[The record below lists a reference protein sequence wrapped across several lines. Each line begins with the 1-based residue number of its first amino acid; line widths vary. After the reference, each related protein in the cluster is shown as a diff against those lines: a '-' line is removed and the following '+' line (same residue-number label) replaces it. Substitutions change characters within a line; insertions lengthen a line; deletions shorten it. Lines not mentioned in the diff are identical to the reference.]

1 MKTAPAF
8 QELKQQLRASM
19 RHVLQAGWSFTHT
32 LSLLIGMVVLLTG
45 LVITTHPEWQHD
57 AKVRVM
63 QWLQTSMYGE
73 LPAEAEPPVTVGRA
87 TATHPHT
94 LSRQQAA
101 VTYWLSRRYRVAP
114 EPLSALIK
122 EAYVVGRQYQL
133 DPLLLVSVMAIE
145 SGFNPFAQSPVG
157 AQGLMQVMTQLH
169 SERYEPFG
177 GQLAAFDPATNLQ
190 VGAKLLR
197 EYINRTGSVEGGL
210 KRYVG
215 AANLP
220 HDGGYTRKVLD
231 EYQRLLQI
239 SRRAAQAGRTSPSA
253 AATITAPG
261 TMQTVALANQ
271 PPKQH

>member
-1 MKTAPAF
+1 MKTALAL
-8 QELKQQLRASM
+8 QELKQRLRGNL
-19 RHVLQAGWSFTHT
+19 RHVMQVGWLVTHSV
-32 LSLLIGMVVLLTG
+32 SLLIGMFVLLVA
-45 LVITTHPEWQHD
+45 LAVTTHPEWQHEF
-57 AKVRVM
+57 KVRAM
-63 QWLQTSMYGE
+63 HWLQTSTYGE
-73 LPAEAEPPVTVGRA
+73 LPAESDPPVTVGRA
-87 TATHPHT
+87 TAIHPHT

-122 EAYVVGRQYQL
+122 EAYVVGRQYHL
-133 DPLLLVSVMAIE
+133 DPLLLLSVMAIE

-197 EYINRTGSVEGGL
+197 EYINRTGSIEGGL

-231 EYQRLLQI
+231 EYQRLLQV
-239 SRRAAQAGRTSPSA
+239 SRRAAQAGRTAKSA
-253 AATITAPG
+253 QAPAIQHG
-261 TMQTVALANQ
+261 PQVQTVALAN
-271 PPKQH
+271 H